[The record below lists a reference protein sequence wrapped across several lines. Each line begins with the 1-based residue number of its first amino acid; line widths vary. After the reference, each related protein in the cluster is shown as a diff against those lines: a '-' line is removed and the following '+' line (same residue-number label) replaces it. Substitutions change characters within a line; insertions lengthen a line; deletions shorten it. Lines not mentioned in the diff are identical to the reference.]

1 VAQSRLSV
9 RKIRDVLRLKF
20 ETGVG
25 ERQIAAS
32 LGVARS
38 TVQEA
43 LRRAREAGFTW
54 PLPPELTEVVLLAR
68 LYPQKSAPAEF
79 GRNRQPARDAQQV
92 DRRNRPGADV
102 RDRQRH
108 GLSGR
113 CAGMS

>member
-1 VAQSRLSV
+1 M

-68 LYPQKSAPAEF
+68 LYLSGVP
-79 GRNRQPARDAQQV
+79 GGPARDPAQAAQLLL
-92 DRRNRPGADV
+92 A
-102 RDRQRH
+102 
-108 GLSGR
+108 
-113 CAGMS
+113 